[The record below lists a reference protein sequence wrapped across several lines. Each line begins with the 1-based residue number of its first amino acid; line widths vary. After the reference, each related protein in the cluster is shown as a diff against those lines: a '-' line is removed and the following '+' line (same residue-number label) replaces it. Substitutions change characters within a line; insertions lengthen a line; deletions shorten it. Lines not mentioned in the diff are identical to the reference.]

1 VAHHQD
7 RIDYCV
13 LCAIDI
19 VTIIVTAIIVLII
32 AGMLIFPADAGECLG
47 SAREVRVWAHGMTA
61 WSTWRNIDGQKCYM
75 LGRRK
80 EVVRSEYRGSVRSA
94 SAGLSRHEI
103 TPRPSTPAGAIPLP
117 RPRLEGMITPHL
129 SYEQE
134 AAMWRALL
142 FEQNFGPVGSR

>member
-1 VAHHQD
+1 MAHHQD
-7 RIDYCV
+7 RIDHCV

-32 AGMLIFPADAGECLG
+32 AGMLIFPANAGECFG
-47 SAREVRVWAHGMTA
+47 SAREVRAAHGMTA
-61 WSTWRNIDGQKCYM
+61 WSTWRSVDGQKCYM

-80 EVVRSEYRGSVRSA
+80 EVMPNVWSSTTSRSA
-94 SAGLSRHEI
+94 DTR
-103 TPRPSTPAGAIPLP
+103 PRPSTPAGAIPLP